1 MYTVYV
7 PCTASFFTQIY
18 FSCSYIF
25 IFTLRSNFGRM
36 PHYVTAN
43 GKCIPNETA
52 ASVFF
57 FFFKVCVHCSH
68 GRLLHFVLKCTA
80 EYLLSISAT
89 FSRFSQSRLLLMQPY
104 LLLRSTCAAYQRTN
118 LRVSLLLNFFL
129 STCLSKCIN
138 KRIIF

>member
-57 FFFKVCVHCSH
+57 FFQGLCALLTWPSPPLRFEVYCRISSKHFCHVFQIFPVTPVVNATVFTLTFHMCRISANQSSCFSTFK
-68 GRLLHFVLKCTA
+68 
-80 EYLLSISAT
+80 LLSQYM
-89 FSRFSQSRLLLMQPY
+89 FVEMH
-104 LLLRSTCAAYQRTN
+104 
-118 LRVSLLLNFFL
+118 
-129 STCLSKCIN
+129 K
-138 KRIIF
+138 